1 MTSPGIHARLPPRS
15 LQLAARCRVIG
26 ALLARLFG
34 ASPGAQ
40 RHPLAAAAAGDRQAL
55 ARLYDDHVD
64 GLYAFVFYRVGG
76 DAALAE
82 DVVQETFTQALRRQA
97 EYDEARGS
105 LATWLSTLSRN
116 VIRDHLR
123 AHRRGDELAGAWQQI
138 DESLGQ
144 IFAALAQSPL
154 PGEVLQRN
162 ETRDLVNMA
171 IANLPET
178 YRSALT
184 RKYVE
189 GESLDQIAA
198 ALGISVDAAKSL
210 LARARRAFRET
221 FSALS
226 HTFSEVA
233 P

>member
-1 MTSPGIHARLPPRS
+1 M
-15 LQLAARCRVIG
+15 IG
-26 ALLARLFG
+26 ALFARLFS
-34 ASPGAQ
+34 APRRQ
-40 RHPLAAAAAGDRQAL
+40 LAAAAAGDRDAVT
-55 ARLYDDHVD
+55 RLYDEHVD

-82 DVVQETFTQALRRQA
+82 DVVQETFAQALRRQG
-97 EYDEARGS
+97 EYDAGRGS
-105 LATWLSTLSRN
+105 IASWLSTLSRN
-116 VIRDHLR
+116 IIRDQLR
-123 AHRRGDELAGAWQQI
+123 AHRRGDELAAAWQQI
-138 DESLGQ
+138 DQSLGQ

-154 PGEVLQRN
+154 PGEVLQRS

-184 RKYVE
+184 RKYVA
-189 GESLDQIAA
+189 GESLEQIAA
-198 ALGISVDAAKSL
+198 ALGISADAAKSL

>member
-1 MTSPGIHARLPPRS
+1 M
-15 LQLAARCRVIG
+15 IG
-26 ALLARLFG
+26 ALLARLLG
-34 ASPGAQ
+34 TR
-40 RHPLAAAAAGDRQAL
+40 RHPLAAAAAGDRRAL

-82 DVVQETFTQALRRQA
+82 DVVQETFAQALRRQA
-97 EYDEARGS
+97 EYDEGRGS
-105 LATWLSTLSRN
+105 VATWLSTLSRN

-138 DESLGQ
+138 DQSLGQ
-144 IFAALAQSPL
+144 TFAAMAQSPL

-171 IANLPET
+171 IANLPEA

-198 ALGISVDAAKSL
+198 SLGISVDAAKSL

>member
-1 MTSPGIHARLPPRS
+1 M
-15 LQLAARCRVIG
+15 IG
-26 ALLARLFG
+26 AFLARLFG
-34 ASPGAQ
+34 AP
-40 RHPLAAAAAGDRQAL
+40 RHPLAAAAGGDRDAL
-55 ARLYDDHVD
+55 AHLYDEHVD

-97 EYDEARGS
+97 DYEPSRGS

-138 DESLGQ
+138 DQSLGQ

-178 YRSALT
+178 YRAALT

-198 ALGISVDAAKSL
+198 ALGISAEAAKSL